1 MAHEN
6 AVAGTGVWNDKRI
19 DRRTGAVADCP
30 VGLAVFVRDGGM
42 GWVRVRGKRMGKKTG
57 QPQTGAKNGTVYAG

>member
-19 DRRTGAVADCP
+19 DRRKGAVADCP

-42 GWVRVRGKRMGKKTG
+42 GWVRKKMNLFNAKLWKRK
-57 QPQTGAKNGTVYAG
+57 